1 MPQRAEPDHIL
12 GMPGQEQILHHVED
26 EERAHSI
33 IGEALPHLGREQ
45 ECQPAR
51 MAEKVSLSSGR
62 ATTRAGSR
70 KAHDG
75 ISAAVAGLT
84 RGGDVFRLAAP
95 AVAGGADPRT
105 RGGLPSNRPRT
116 SGPAAA
122 APVPKASQHGYT

>member
-51 MAEKVSLSSGR
+51 MAEKVALSSGG

-75 ISAAVAGLT
+75 ISAAVAVSRAEATFSDL
-84 RGGDVFRLAAP
+84 RRRL
-95 AVAGGADPRT
+95 
-105 RGGLPSNRPRT
+105 
-116 SGPAAA
+116 
-122 APVPKASQHGYT
+122 SQVG